1 MCALLPY
8 DIGRGIDRRGNG
20 HVFRFSAYDV
30 RGPASDQHA
39 PGSRGTVPVRHVLEQ
54 GGVMHIDWFIVYI
67 FGVTAALVWYG
78 LWLSGKVKNGSHKG
92 EEPGDSNQDS
102 ASH

>member
-1 MCALLPY
+1 
-8 DIGRGIDRRGNG
+8 
-20 HVFRFSAYDV
+20 
-30 RGPASDQHA
+30 
-39 PGSRGTVPVRHVLEQ
+39 
-54 GGVMHIDWFIVYI
+54 MHIDWFIVYI

-102 ASH
+102 ASR